1 MAIKNISELQDFLDI
16 QFNNMSL
23 LVTALTH
30 SSYASENLEVHSDN
44 ERLEFLGDAVLDA
57 VVSSLLFNKYQDIE
71 EGDLTILR
79 SKIVNG
85 NTLAESA
92 KRFGL
97 GEYLLLG
104 RGEDKNEGRAK
115 TSILS
120 SALEALLGAIFID
133 KGFDTTCDVISN
145 ILRDDID
152 KATKG
157 SLKDPKTKLQEIVQS
172 RFGQLPEYN
181 VISQVGEGEY
191 TYFISKVTIDG
202 EESAVGQ
209 GASKLISEMK
219 AAEKALVKI
228 KDSII

>member
-1 MAIKNISELQDFLDI
+1 MVVKSISELQDFLDI
-16 QFNNMSL
+16 QFNDMSL

-30 SSYASENLEVHSDN
+30 SSYTSENLEVCNDN
-44 ERLEFLGDAVLDA
+44 ERLEFLGDAILDA
-57 VVSSLLFNKYQDIE
+57 AVSSLIFNKYQDIE

-85 NTLAESA
+85 NTLARSA

-104 RGEDKNEGRAK
+104 RGEDKNGGRSK

-133 KGFDTTCDVISN
+133 KGFDITCDVISN
-145 ILRDDID
+145 ILGNDID
-152 KATKG
+152 DATKG

-172 RFGQLPEYN
+172 KFGQLPEYN
-181 VISQVGEGEY
+181 VISQVGEGQS
-191 TYFISKVTIDG
+191 TSFISRVTIDG
-202 EESAVGQ
+202 EECAVGQ
-209 GASKLISEMK
+209 GASKLISEME
-219 AAEKALVKI
+219 AAENALVKI